1 MTTPELGV
9 WAKPTLV
16 GSLVTLRPYAPA
28 DGDGAWEMVQD
39 PEGQDLTGTTAT
51 FTREQIQEWVESR
64 ATVADR
70 LDLAIVE
77 NATGEYAG
85 EAVLNEFDAAR
96 RSANFRIALRGPAW
110 YGRGLG
116 GEATALI
123 VRHAFESIGLDEVV
137 LDVRADNPRAIR
149 AYEKA
154 GFVETGRSEDEGFTW
169 VDMVLS
175 RGQWE
180 AAR

>member
-1 MTTPELGV
+1 MTELGE
-9 WAKPTLV
+9 WAKPVLPGV
-16 GSLVTLRPYAPA
+16 LVTLRPYSGA

-64 ATVADR
+64 GTAPER
-70 LDLAIVE
+70 LDLAVVE

-85 EAVLNEFDAAR
+85 EAVLNEFDSGR

-116 GEATALI
+116 GEATMLMA
-123 VRHAFESIGLDEVV
+123 RHAFESIGLESMV
-137 LDVRADNPRAIR
+137 LEVRADNVRAIR

-154 GFVETGRSEDEGFTW
+154 GFVETGRSEDEGATW
-169 VDMVLS
+169 VDMEL
-175 RGQWE
+175 
-180 AAR
+180 AAADWRARQ

>member
-1 MTTPELGV
+1 M
-9 WAKPTLV
+9 K
-16 GSLVTLRPYAPA
+16 
-28 DGDGAWEMVQD
+28 Q
-39 PEGQDLTGTTAT
+39 
-51 FTREQIQEWVESR
+51 SR
-64 ATVADR
+64 FCAAVVVA
-70 LDLAIVE
+70 
-77 NATGEYAG
+77 
-85 EAVLNEFDAAR
+85 
-96 RSANFRIALRGPAW
+96 
-110 YGRGLG
+110 
-116 GEATALI
+116 ATALV